1 MRYCRHDRA
10 ASHVVV
16 FARLRRWV
24 LVRCVAISRPAVWIL
39 RSDVRQG
46 YCNHLERKRDVPI
59 GSHECVVLKY
69 RSVIL
74 AASSADTSPSPEQ
87 TSRQSRSQGKAA
99 STPRI
104 ATESKKHV
112 AKFDGPLEGVGGTKG
127 FGRTSDRNK
136 NELGVPD
143 RVWSLAVLES
153 GSDLIGVT
161 GPVE

>member
-1 MRYCRHDRA
+1 
-10 ASHVVV
+10 
-16 FARLRRWV
+16 
-24 LVRCVAISRPAVWIL
+24 
-39 RSDVRQG
+39 
-46 YCNHLERKRDVPI
+46 VP
-59 GSHECVVLKY
+59 KY

-74 AASSADTSPSPEQ
+74 AASSADTSPNPEQ
-87 TSRQSRSQGKAA
+87 TSRQSKSHGNAA

-104 ATESKKHV
+104 ATESRKHV
-112 AKFDGPLEGVGGTKG
+112 AKFDDPLGEVGGTKG

-153 GSDLIGVT
+153 GSDLVGVT